1 MNIAY
6 KPFSTGLLMGLMM
19 LWVLHRQLT
28 AGSDVTAVAAIAF
41 IGAHV
46 VFALVL
52 IGGGLLAT
60 RLSPRASAWIG
71 RLHRPSARHMI
82 WMLGGA
88 ILAISLTHVTA
99 HGLTL

>member
-6 KPFSTGLLMGLMM
+6 RPFSMGILMGLMM
-19 LWVLHRQLT
+19 LWILHRQLT
-28 AGSDVTAVAAIAF
+28 GGSDVTAAAAIAF

-52 IGGGLLAT
+52 IGGGVFAT
-60 RLSPRASAWIG
+60 RLSPRTSAWIS
-71 RLHRPSARHMI
+71 RLHRPSARQI
-82 WMLGGA
+82 VWILCGA
-88 ILAISLTHVTA
+88 ILAVSLIHVTA